1 MNIDDT
7 IPTLTYPFLD
17 YFSNYNLEDK
27 ILLEIGSGNSTL
39 FWENKFKKVI
49 SYENNILYLNYISSK
64 IKNHSTEL
72 FFYDTTIFK
81 NKKFVEHIKIADYVV
96 IDNDPKYITRKLF
109 SMFIHKNMKKDATI
123 ILDNGTW
130 NIEAYNY
137 LIKHFFVKDFPGLN
151 NSNQLTVTSIFSPQK
166 TDEYFFKR

>member
-49 SYENNILYLNYISSK
+49 SYENDISYFNHISSK
-64 IKNHSTEL
+64 IKNDSTEL
-72 FFYDTTIFK
+72 LFYDLGIFED
-81 NKKFVEHIKIADYVV
+81 KKFIQNIKIADYII
-96 IDNDPKYITRKLF
+96 IDNNPLF
-109 SMFIHKNMKKDATI
+109 IPRGSFSIFSHKNMKKDATI

-130 NIEAYNY
+130 NLDAYNY

-151 NSNQLTVTSIFSPQK
+151 NYNQLTVTSIFSPQK
-166 TDEYFFKR
+166 TDDYFLGR